1 MNANKAERL
10 TERLQAESS
19 GVQNLSGQNTITR
32 GFRGGPARMV
42 LRPNRSVVIVTE
54 LGLTELA
61 PKDVTVER
69 TGQKA
74 VGLLTAPPSWTLPFF
89 VVSDGAL
96 TGSLSGGLK
105 PLLDEAARRSGVS
118 PTKVMVRSNGVQ
130 EGLNERGA
138 LASLACSWNEVEQ
151 TLVTLRA
158 KALEVTSSATH
169 WVIQNQ
175 VTSHAKG
182 QMSNERRVRYEKRDW
197 AIEIEAL
204 NGKSAD
210 QFSIAVR
217 RWRDGQDVTETP
229 LVCET
234 PLKISLVLKRVAMWA
249 VQDSRRF
256 LFEWVWDGSVIHL
269 VQMDLATTSGGE
281 NPKDLLPP
289 SVSTVPPEPLKIVSV
304 ATSEHKKKLRKLAN
318 AALYEELGYSMPPF
332 YVLDQQ
338 DDLRRLLTDG
348 KLSPE
353 LVLDLETLTRR
364 PLVLRTDGG
373 DLPDDKREMMPRS
386 EELRSGGAAA
396 HWLVE
401 TFRPAILGLGLDSN
415 SIALV
420 GHHFIPSVASAWA
433 GAEPGKRWVRIEA
446 LWGIPESLYW
456 HSHDTFE
463 VDAEKADVA
472 SPYSTECDYPIRH
485 RERFKG
491 TFIAPNIDG
500 AWIHHQTKQPFDWS
514 STINSHQWLC
524 EIAHTTRRISE
535 RLQKPVE
542 VMWFVDNHRDATNHR
557 ILPWYH
563 SIPDNTDFPV
573 RAPRKKVKS
582 SQERSIRNRQD
593 WIELQKDVDGSTRIE
608 RIIVEPDDPDLIRNP
623 AFAEELGSVAARH
636 GIVIVL
642 AGGILSHAYH
652 ALRRVGASVECVDLF
667 GATEEKAEYNKLVR
681 DKVPAQIADRGE
693 HFEMV
698 RLEGEAMVIAL
709 RRKLLEEALEAL
721 DASTGTDLVAE
732 LADVQ
737 EVVKAIA
744 KAIQVSPQQL
754 EEERLRKLKKRGGFE
769 EAYMLL
775 RTASPHSL
783 GKAPSPEFLIA
794 ASESVP
800 VRTISDPADVPQK
813 AVYKKPDHRNLSHST
828 EELLV
833 VETELS
839 RLGTLVESINFELPS
854 NVDAQQYTSLI
865 ELSRIGAELRAAV
878 RLRRRK
884 RDSDNDAQMAFIF
897 AGATNGRDGK

>member
-1 MNANKAERL
+1 MH
-10 TERLQAESS
+10 
-19 GVQNLSGQNTITR
+19 
-32 GFRGGPARMV
+32 
-42 LRPNRSVVIVTE
+42 PNRSVVIATE
-54 LGLTELA
+54 RGLSELA
-61 PKDVTVER
+61 PEEITVER

-74 VGLLTAPPSWTLPFF
+74 VGLLTVPRSWTLPFF

-96 TGSLSGGLK
+96 TSSLSGELK
-105 PLLDEAARRSGVS
+105 RVLNEAAVRSGVT
-118 PTKVMVRSNGVQ
+118 PTKVMVRSNGVR
-130 EGLNERGA
+130 EGLSERGA
-138 LASLACSWNEVEQ
+138 LASLPCSWSDVEQ
-151 TLVTLRA
+151 TLGNLRA
-158 KALEVTSSATH
+158 KTLEVTSSPTH
-169 WVIQNQ
+169 WIVQNQ
-175 VTSHAKG
+175 VTTHARG

-204 NGKSAD
+204 NGKLAD
-210 QFSIAVR
+210 QISIAVR
-217 RWRDGQDVTETP
+217 RWRDGQDVTESP

-234 PLKISLVLKRVAMWA
+234 ELKISLVLKRVAMWA
-249 VQDSRRF
+249 VQDSSRF

-281 NPKDLLPP
+281 NPKHLLPP
-289 SVSTVPPEPLKIVSV
+289 SVSPLPAEPLRVVSV
-304 ATSEHKKKLRKLAN
+304 ATAEHKTKLRKLGN
-318 AALYEELGYSMPPF
+318 AALYGELGYSMPPF

-338 DDLRRLLTDG
+338 EELGRLLNDG
-348 KLSPE
+348 RISSE
-353 LVLDLETLTRR
+353 LILDLEALTRR

-373 DLPDDKREMMPRS
+373 DLPEDKREMLPRS
-386 EELRSGGAAA
+386 EELRSGDAAA
-396 HWLVE
+396 RWLLE
-401 TFRPAILGLGLDSN
+401 GFRPAILSLGLDSN
-415 SIALV
+415 AVALI

-463 VDAEKADVA
+463 VDAERADVA
-472 SPYSTECDYPIRH
+472 APYSKECVYPIRH

-491 TFIAPNIDG
+491 TFIAPNVDG

-514 STINSHQWLC
+514 PTISSTQWLC
-524 EIAHTTRRISE
+524 EIAHTTRRICE
-535 RLQKPVE
+535 RLKKPVE
-542 VMWFVDNHRDATNHR
+542 VMWFVDNHCDTTNHR

-563 SIPDNTDFPV
+563 SVPDNTDVPV
-573 RAPRKKVKS
+573 RAPRKKIKS
-582 SQERSIRNRQD
+582 SQEISIRNRHD
-593 WIELQKDVDGSTRIE
+593 WIELQKDVAGSTRIE
-608 RIIVEPDDPDLIRNP
+608 RIIVEPDDPELIRNR
-623 AFAEELGSVAARH
+623 AFAEELGSLAARH

-681 DKVPAQIADRGE
+681 DKVPEQIADRGE

-721 DASTGTDLVAE
+721 DASAGTDLVGE

-769 EAYMLL
+769 EGYMLL
-775 RTASPHSL
+775 RTTSPHSL
-783 GKAPSPEFLIA
+783 GKAPAPESLIA
-794 ASESVP
+794 TESAS
-800 VRTISDPADVPQK
+800 VRTISDPSGVPQK
-813 AVYKKPDHRNLSHST
+813 AVYKKPDHRNLSDST

-833 VETELS
+833 VETELN

-878 RLRRRK
+878 RLRRRRK
-884 RDSDNDAQMAFIF
+884 ENENDTQMAFNF
-897 AGATNGRDGK
+897 EGQTNARDTK

>member
-1 MNANKAERL
+1 
-10 TERLQAESS
+10 
-19 GVQNLSGQNTITR
+19 
-32 GFRGGPARMV
+32 MV

-54 LGLTELA
+54 LGLSELA
-61 PKDVTVER
+61 PEEVTVES

-74 VGLLTAPPSWTLPFF
+74 VGLLTVPCSWTLPFF

-96 TGSLSGGLK
+96 TSSLSGALK
-105 PLLDEAARRSGVS
+105 RFLDEAAVRSGVT
-118 PTKVMVRSNGVQ
+118 PTQVMVRSNGIQ
-130 EGLNERGA
+130 EGLSERGA
-138 LASLACSWNEVEQ
+138 LASLPCSWSDVER
-151 TLVTLRA
+151 TLRNLRA
-158 KALEVTSSATH
+158 KALEVTSSPTH
-169 WVIQNQ
+169 WIIQNQ
-175 VTSHAKG
+175 ATIHAQG

-197 AIEIEAL
+197 AIEIEAV

-210 QFSIAVR
+210 QISIAVR

-234 PLKISLVLKRVAMWA
+234 ALKISLVLKRVAMWA

-256 LFEWVWDGSVIHL
+256 LFEWVWDGAVIHL

-281 NPKDLLPP
+281 NPKDLLPS
-289 SVSTVPPEPLKIVSV
+289 SVSPLPPEPLKIVSV
-304 ATSEHKKKLRKLAN
+304 ATAAHKKKLRKLAN
-318 AALYEELGYSMPPF
+318 AALYEELGFSMPPF

-338 DDLRRLLTDG
+338 DELRRLLNGGT
-348 KLSPE
+348 LSPD
-353 LVLDLETLTRR
+353 LVLDLQVLTRR

-373 DLPDDKREMMPRS
+373 DLPEDKREMLPRS
-386 EELRSGGAAA
+386 EELRSGDAAA
-396 HWLVE
+396 RWLLE
-401 TFRPAILGLGLDSN
+401 TFRPAILNLGLDSTA
-415 SIALV
+415 IALI

-463 VDAEKADVA
+463 VDAEKADLA
-472 SPYSTECDYPIRH
+472 LPYCKEFDYPIRH

-491 TFIAPNIDG
+491 TFIAPSIDG

-514 STINSHQWLC
+514 PTISSPQWLC

-535 RLQKPVE
+535 RLKKPVE
-542 VMWFVDNHRDATNHR
+542 VMWFVDNHREATNHR

-563 SIPDNTDFPV
+563 SCPDNTDVPV
-573 RAPRKKVKS
+573 RAPRKKIKS
-582 SQERSIRNRQD
+582 SQERYIRNRQD
-593 WIELQKDVDGSTRIE
+593 WIELQNNVAGATRIE
-608 RIIVEPDDPDLIRNP
+608 RIIVEPDDPELIRNP
-623 AFAEELGSVAARH
+623 AFAEELGSLAAQH

-642 AGGILSHAYH
+642 AGGILSHAYN

-698 RLEGEAMVIAL
+698 RLEGEAMVTAL

-721 DASTGTDLVAE
+721 DASTGTDLVGE

-769 EAYMLL
+769 EGYMLL
-775 RTASPHSL
+775 RTTSPHSL
-783 GKAPSPEFLIA
+783 GKAPASESLIA
-794 ASESVP
+794 ASESAA
-800 VRTISDPADVPQK
+800 VRTISDPSGVPQK
-813 AVYKKPDHRNLSHST
+813 AVYKKPDHRNLSDST

-833 VETELS
+833 VETELN

-884 RDSDNDAQMAFIF
+884 RDRDNDAQMAFIF
-897 AGATNGRDGK
+897 DGATNARDGK

>member
-1 MNANKAERL
+1 MML
-10 TERLQAESS
+10 C
-19 GVQNLSGQNTITR
+19 
-32 GFRGGPARMV
+32 
-42 LRPNRSVVIVTE
+42 PNRSLVIVTE
-54 LGLTELA
+54 QGLTELA
-61 PKDVTVER
+61 PKEVTVER
-69 TGQKA
+69 AGQKA
-74 VGLLTAPPSWTLPFF
+74 VGLLTVPRSWTLPFF
-89 VVSDGAL
+89 VVSDQAL
-96 TGSLSGGLK
+96 TGTLGEGLR
-105 PLLDEAARRSGVS
+105 PLLDQAANRSGVS
-118 PTKVMVRSNGVQ
+118 ATKVMVRSNGIR
-130 EGLNERGA
+130 EGLGERGA
-138 LASLACSWNEVEQ
+138 LASLPCSWGEVER
-151 TLVTLRA
+151 TLGSLRA
-158 KALEVTSSATH
+158 KALEVTSSPTH
-169 WVIQNQ
+169 WIIQNQ
-175 VTSHAKG
+175 VTVHAQG

-197 AIEIEAL
+197 AIELEAL

-210 QFSIAVR
+210 QISIAVR

-234 PLKISLVLKRVAMWA
+234 ALNISLVLKRVAMWA

-269 VQMDLATTSGGE
+269 VQMDLATASGGE
-281 NPKDLLPP
+281 NPNDLLPA
-289 SVSTVPPEPLKIVSV
+289 SVSSLPTEPLKLISV

-338 DDLRRLLTDG
+338 EELKRLLNDG
-348 KLSPE
+348 KLSEE
-353 LVLDLETLTRR
+353 LVLDLEALTRR

-373 DLPDDKREMMPRS
+373 DLPEDKREMLPRS
-386 EELRSGGAAA
+386 EELRSGDAAVR
-396 HWLVE
+396 WLVE
-401 TFRPAILGLGLDSN
+401 TFRPAILGLGLDST
-415 SIALV
+415 SIALI

-463 VDAEKADVA
+463 VDAEKADIA
-472 SPYSTECDYPIRH
+472 LPYSKECDYPMRH

-500 AWIHHQTKQPFDWS
+500 AWIHHQTQQPFDWS
-514 STINSHQWLC
+514 PTISSPQWLC

-535 RLQKPVE
+535 RLKKPVE
-542 VMWFVDNHRDATNHR
+542 VMWFVDNHRHATNHR

-563 SIPDNTDFPV
+563 SIPDNTDVPV
-573 RAPRKKVKS
+573 RAPRKKIKS
-582 SQERSIRNRQD
+582 SQERTIRNRQD
-593 WIELQKDVDGSTRIE
+593 WVELQKDVAGTTRIE

-623 AFAEELGSVAARH
+623 TFAEELGSLAARH

-698 RLEGEAMVIAL
+698 RLEGEAMVTAL

-721 DASTGTDLVAE
+721 DANTGTDLVGE

-744 KAIQVSPQQL
+744 RAIQVSPQQL

-769 EAYMLL
+769 EGYLLL

-783 GKAPSPEFLIA
+783 GKAA
-794 ASESVP
+794 ASESLIATP
-800 VRTISDPADVPQK
+800 ESASVRTISDPSGVPQK
-813 AVYKKPDHRNLSHST
+813 AVYKKPDHRNLSDST

-833 VETELS
+833 VETELN

-854 NVDAQQYTSLI
+854 NVDPQQYTSLI
-865 ELSRIGAELRAAV
+865 ELSRIGGELRAAV
-878 RLRRRK
+878 RLRSRRM
-884 RDSDNDAQMAFIF
+884 SSENETQMTFNF
-897 AGATNGRDGK
+897 DGSATTGNRK